1 MSDGTSTITR
11 VDADDL
17 TQISQFTIKGGNGRS
32 QRGIN
37 ELEFVDGQIWANVFG
52 WSGMIRIDPNSG
64 YIQEVIDFSDLHNAE
79 MGLVKT

>member
-17 TQISQFTIKGGNGRS
+17 TQISQFTIKGGNGRA

-79 MGLVKT
+79 MGLVKA